1 MLIDSSHLDDTRV
14 VVVSGNRIEE
24 FDYETTARQQ
34 LKGNIYL
41 AKITRVEPSL
51 QAAFVEY
58 GGNRHGFLPSSEIHP
73 DYYRIPIADR
83 EALAA
88 EEATL
93 RGNGVSDE
101 DDNGDPEEPPREDAD
116 EVPAAAAEAG
126 NEGEPE
132 PEENGKKGNGEA
144 VEQVEVESRVDTVG
158 GDEADDDR
166 RRRARL
172 LRRYKIQ
179 EVIKR
184 RQVILVQ
191 VTKEERGTKG
201 AALTTYLSLAGR

>member
-1 MLIDSSHLDDTRV
+1 MTKRMLIDSSHLDDTRV

-116 EVPAAAAEAG
+116 EVPAAA
-126 NEGEPE
+126 
-132 PEENGKKGNGEA
+132 
-144 VEQVEVESRVDTVG
+144 VDT
-158 GDEADDDR
+158 
-166 RRRARL
+166 L
-172 LRRYKIQ
+172 Q
-179 EVIKR
+179 
-184 RQVILVQ
+184 
-191 VTKEERGTKG
+191 
-201 AALTTYLSLAGR
+201 